1 MQEAATPFHWAMCRR
16 AGKEMIG
23 RARGASCA
31 TLGSPL
37 TQALLRLYRHVSVS
51 VKKKRR
57 TTSEDG
63 RKRVNRS
70 MRTAVAAVL
79 AIGFAVAG
87 ADSVR
92 AAEYPSQA
100 VRIVVPFGAGDAID
114 GTARVLADRLK
125 QEFKVPV
132 VVQNIPGAGGSQGA
146 LEAAR
151 AAADGYTLLM
161 GSTGALTAGPL
172 IRDAGYKTDD
182 FVAVAQL
189 AESPIGL
196 AVRAESPYKSVKD
209 IVEAAKKDPGSV
221 TYSTPA
227 PGSTQHINM
236 EEFAKAQGIKLT
248 HIGGQGGKGS
258 VTKALTGEVVFAF
271 VGASNYTS
279 LAEAGKIR
287 VLGVAAPKR
296 VSYLPKAPT
305 FREQGYDLDAEVW
318 FGIVARK
325 ETPRP
330 VIERLANA
338 IAAVAKDSKTKAMYE
353 KFHLSDAYLDAA
365 AFQKRIDA
373 TVASN
378 RATLKDIGL
387 AK

>member
-1 MQEAATPFHWAMCRR
+1 
-16 AGKEMIG
+16 
-23 RARGASCA
+23 
-31 TLGSPL
+31 
-37 TQALLRLYRHVSVS
+37 
-51 VKKKRR
+51 
-57 TTSEDG
+57 
-63 RKRVNRS
+63 

>member
-1 MQEAATPFHWAMCRR
+1 MKSLMRLAGVAALAVGLVSAATN
-16 AGKEMIG
+16 
-23 RARGASCA
+23 
-31 TLGSPL
+31 
-37 TQALLRLYRHVSVS
+37 QA
-51 VKKKRR
+51 
-57 TTSEDG
+57 
-63 RKRVNRS
+63 
-70 MRTAVAAVL
+70 
-79 AIGFAVAG
+79 
-87 ADSVR
+87 R
-92 AAEYPSQA
+92 AADYPSQTI
-100 VRIVVPFGAGDAID
+100 RIIVPFGAGDAID

-125 QEFKVPV
+125 AALKVPV

-151 AAADGYTLLM
+151 APADGYTLLM
-161 GSTGALTAGPL
+161 GSTGALTAGPMM
-172 IRDAGYKTDD
+172 RDAGYKTDD
-182 FVAVAQL
+182 FVAIAQL
-189 AESPIGL
+189 AEAPIGL

-236 EEFAKAQGIKLT
+236 EEFAKAQRIKLT

-279 LAEAGKIR
+279 LAQAGKIR

-296 VSYLPKAPT
+296 VSYLPKVPT
-305 FREQGYDLDAEVW
+305 FGEQGYDLDAAVW
-318 FGIVARK
+318 FGIVMRK

-330 VIERLANA
+330 VIERLAA
-338 IAAVAKDSKTKAMYE
+338 SFATIAKDPKTTAMYE
-353 KFHLSDAYLDAA
+353 KFHLNPAYLDAA

-378 RATLKDIGL
+378 REILKSIGL
-387 AK
+387 LK